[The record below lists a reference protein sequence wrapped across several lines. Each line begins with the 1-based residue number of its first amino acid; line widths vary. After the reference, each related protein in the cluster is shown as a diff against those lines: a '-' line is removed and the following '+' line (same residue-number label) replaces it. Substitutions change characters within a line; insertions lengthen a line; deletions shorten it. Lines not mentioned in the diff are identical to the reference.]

1 MSRILTLDSA
11 AAAGRDFVSHVAG
24 MTGGKATLTGEFPD
38 VYVLDHLLQ
47 PHYGTENP
55 SPELKDF
62 ALSAGVY
69 LSLWLGR
76 FWASAEL
83 APYWRNGDLTECGMG
98 AAVTAPGGESLEF
111 FVACPSHVMG
121 FVQDPPNPFPQ
132 FAGSWMTPR
141 EGDPLLPRYLLG
153 AALLSQPLAE
163 GTYPQ
168 AAPGEGPLGPAHLR
182 FSLDLLARSCA
193 RDVEPTDGVARRILE
208 DLYEAVLWPPV
219 GAFGNDYGTENLR
232 VLAGKIA
239 DAGPENLEAVRGALA
254 SMERGWTADGSYLAG
269 LILRALDGRED
280 LPEERLGF
288 HVPEVRDVLN
298 EASKI
303 LERRGLRRS

>member
-1 MSRILTLDSA
+1 MNRSLSLESA
-11 AAAGRDFVSHVAG
+11 AAVGREFVAHVAG

-47 PHYGTENP
+47 PHYGTEDP
-55 SPELKDF
+55 SLELKDF

-69 LSLWLGR
+69 LALWLGR

-83 APYWRNGDLTECGMG
+83 APYWREGDLTECGMG
-98 AAVTAPGGESLEF
+98 TAVTPPGGEGLDF
-111 FVACPSHVMG
+111 FVACPSHLMG
-121 FVQDPPNPFPQ
+121 FVLDPPDPFPQ
-132 FAGSWMTPR
+132 FAGSWMTRR

-168 AAPGEGPLGPAHLR
+168 SAPGEGPLGAAHLR
-182 FSLDLLARSCA
+182 FSVDLLARSCA
-193 RDVEPTDGVARRILE
+193 RDVEPSDGVGRRILD

-232 VLAGKIA
+232 ILAGKIA
-239 DAGPENLEAVRGALA
+239 GAGPENLDAVRSALE

-269 LILRALDGRED
+269 LTLRALDGRED
-280 LPEERLGF
+280 LPEEKLGF
-288 HVPEVRDVLN
+288 HVPEVRDVLA

-303 LERRGLRRS
+303 LERRGLKKG